1 MKSHL
6 DVLDMTSLTKMKESL
21 KDENDTSVHHIMCQT
36 GNMESV
42 LSNQASSS
50 FFTDTYKD

>member
-1 MKSHL
+1 MISRW
-6 DVLDMTSLTKMKESL
+6 DVLDITSLTEMKQTL
-21 KDENDTSVHHIMCQT
+21 KDVNNTSVHHIMCQT

-42 LSNQASSS
+42 LSNQASSP